1 MCNST
6 PPMCGRKK
14 SDTKQMESFFSGG
27 GGVVWRCR
35 DGDDGDDGMDDRK
48 NERREEKR

>member
-35 DGDDGDDGMDDRK
+35 DDVDGDDGMDDRK

>member
-1 MCNST
+1 
-6 PPMCGRKK
+6 MCGRKK

-35 DGDDGDDGMDDRK
+35 DDDDGMDDGMDDRK

>member
-27 GGVVWRCR
+27 SGVVWRCR
-35 DGDDGDDGMDDRK
+35 DDDDDGMDDRK